1 MSIHILYVEDDSKSR
16 RVMQLLLI
24 NRMKLP
30 HVTILED
37 SQDFLERVLSIDPP
51 PEVIFLDIHVTP
63 LDGFEMLRLLR
74 ASKGFDQSKIVAL
87 TASVMSEEVV
97 KLREAGFD
105 GCLSKP
111 IDSDIFPQLLERI
124 MQGEQVWAIIQ

>member
-1 MSIHILYVEDDSKSR
+1 
-16 RVMQLLLI
+16 MQLLLI